1 MASSPSNQPLDMV
14 ATAKRRMERWLL
26 SRELLEHME
35 TAQDVKRPAR
45 TGPYI
50 SISRQAGAG
59 GLAIARIVGRQ
70 LGWDVLDKELLEFMA
85 ERYNMP
91 RDMLEIVD
99 ETKANWFYDVLGSFL
114 DARIVSHDSF
124 VYHLERIVYLAALH
138 GNVVFVGRGAQFA
151 LPRISGIAA
160 RVIKPKPLRVQAL
173 MARRQISQQQADG
186 QVDELDKN
194 RREFCRRHFHHD
206 IENPAEYDVIINTER
221 LSDHAAAELIVETFC
236 RARRDNIPPE
246 ASTVEPSAEE

>member
-1 MASSPSNQPLDMV
+1 MAGSSSNSPSEML
-14 ATAKRRMERWLL
+14 AAAKRRMERWLL

-35 TAQDVKRPAR
+35 TADDVTRPAR

-50 SISRQAGAG
+50 SISREAGAG

-99 ETKANWFYDVLGSFL
+99 ETKANWFYDVLGAFL

-124 VYHLERIVYLAALH
+124 VYHLERIIYLASLH

-160 RVIKPKPLRVQAL
+160 RVIKPKPQRIKA
-173 MARRQISQQQADG
+173 MAARQQISALEAVTR
-186 QVDELDKN
+186 VDELDKN

-206 IENPAEYDVIINTER
+206 IENSAEYDIIINTDR

-236 RARRDNIPPE
+236 RAHRD
-246 ASTVEPSAEE
+246 TVPAE

>member
-1 MASSPSNQPLDMV
+1 MASPESPQPTEMV
-14 ATAKRRMERWLL
+14 AAAKRRMERWLL
-26 SRELLEHME
+26 SQELLEHME
-35 TAQDVKRPAR
+35 KSQDVKRPTQ

-50 SISRQAGAG
+50 SISREAGAG
-59 GLAIARIVGRQ
+59 GLTIARIVGQQ
-70 LGWDVLDKELLEFMA
+70 LSWDVLDKELLEFMA

-124 VYHLERIVYLAALH
+124 VYHLERIIFLAALH

-151 LPRISGIAA
+151 LPRNSGIAV
-160 RVIKPKPLRVQAL
+160 RIIKPKAKRIEAL
-173 MARRQISQQQADG
+173 MVRQQISHAEADG
-186 QVDELDKN
+186 RVDELDKN

-206 IENPAEYDVIINTER
+206 IERSAEYDLIINTDR
-221 LSDHAAAELIVETFC
+221 LSDQAAAELIVEAFC
-236 RARRDNIPPE
+236 RARRDNSGT
-246 ASTVEPSAEE
+246 A